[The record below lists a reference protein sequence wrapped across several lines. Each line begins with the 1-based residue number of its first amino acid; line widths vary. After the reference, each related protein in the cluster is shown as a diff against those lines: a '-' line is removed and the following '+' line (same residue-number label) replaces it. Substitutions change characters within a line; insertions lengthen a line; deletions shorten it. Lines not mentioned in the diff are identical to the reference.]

1 MKTVP
6 WTVLVVDDEQDV
18 IDVTA
23 MVLED
28 IEFEGRPVRLL
39 SANSGD
45 AARHVFATEP
55 EIAVAFIDVVMEND
69 HAGLDL
75 VEHVRK
81 ELGNLHTRLILR
93 TGNPGAAPPLDVV
106 RHLEIDDYKEKAELT
121 AERLEIS
128 LLTAL
133 RGYRNL
139 RANAAKT
146 RFVANMSH
154 EIRTPLNAV
163 IGLSHLLLRTPLAPR
178 QHEYLDKI
186 QTASRHL
193 LTVLND
199 ILDIGKLEADKVV
212 LERKEFGLEKLV
224 ADAVTMV
231 ADRAQAKGLELIV
244 DFAEDLPRT
253 VVGDPQRMS
262 QILVNLLSNAVKF
275 TEQGQVS
282 VRLRLLEPVSRDQ
295 AGLLRVEVSDTG
307 IGLSVAQQRRVFDE
321 FEQADAGTS
330 RKYGGTG
337 LGLAISR
344 SLARLMGG
352 EIGVHSEPG
361 KGSTFWF
368 SARFEAGEQGAAPVL
383 DRRHA
388 GTRVLV
394 ADDNLTTREVLVR
407 QLRRMHFEVDAVAN
421 GAMAVEAVERM
432 AAEGRAYRL
441 VFLDWH
447 MPELDGIAGARAIRA
462 LRLSTPPA
470 LVCVTGAAAGEAE
483 GLLSA
488 ADFEAILHKPLT
500 TGRLYESVLAL
511 LSTPGGAAESV
522 GISDRLDEVRATRAG
537 ARVLV
542 VDDDDVNR
550 LVAGE
555 LLGECGLVA
564 EFAENG
570 EQALMR
576 LRETPFELVLMDMQ
590 MPGIDGVEAT
600 RAIRSDPALSDLP
613 VLVLSA
619 TSERADRDLCL
630 EAGANEFLLK
640 PIQVE
645 LLGEALIRWLP
656 ARAAPREPVVG
667 LVAPVGTLRLDPRSL
682 AIEGLEVEEG
692 IRRCGGKP
700 SFYASMLS
708 QFVANWADAAHRC
721 AELVEQGRHGE
732 ARKLTHS
739 LRGVSGNLGARA
751 VEWAAA
757 EVLRL
762 LPERGPSSL
771 LPLAQAIER
780 LQHALEAL
788 LPPLEAALGA
798 TGTPGDEPNSPSPD
812 FDAQRVLARMTALLE
827 ESDTEVRDLLDEHR
841 ADLRAHLGPRFEPLK
856 RALDHFD
863 FEHALKLLRQ

>member
-1 MKTVP
+1 MKIVP

-18 IDVTA
+18 INVTA

-28 IEFEGRPVRLL
+28 IEFEGRPVRLV
-39 SANSGD
+39 SANSGEQ
-45 AARHVFATEP
+45 ARRVFATEP

-75 VEHVRK
+75 VEYVRK

-163 IGLSHLLLRTPLAPR
+163 IGLSHLLLRTPLEPR

-212 LERKEFGLEKLV
+212 LERKEFGLERLV
-224 ADAVTMV
+224 SDAVTMV
-231 ADRAQAKGLELIV
+231 VDRAQAKGLELIV
-244 DFAEDLPRT
+244 DFGEDVPRT

-262 QILVNLLSNAVKF
+262 QVLVNLLSNAVKF
-275 TEQGQVS
+275 TEYGQVA
-282 VRLRLLEPVSRDQ
+282 VRLQLAEPATGDRPELV
-295 AGLLRVEVSDTG
+295 RVEVSDTG
-307 IGLSVAQQRRVFDE
+307 IGLTVAQQRRVFDE

-344 SLARLMGG
+344 SLVRLMGG
-352 EIGVHSEPG
+352 EIGVDSEAG

-368 SARFEAGEQGAAPVL
+368 SARLEAGEQGVIPVL
-383 DRRHA
+383 ERRYA
-388 GTRVLV
+388 GARVLV

-470 LVCVTGAAAGEAE
+470 LICVTGAVAEEAE
-483 GLLSA
+483 ALLSRT
-488 ADFEAILHKPLT
+488 DFEAILHKPLT
-500 TGRLYESVLAL
+500 TGRLFESVLAL
-511 LSTPGGAAESV
+511 LSAPGSTAQGVGA
-522 GISDRLDEVRATRAG
+522 SDHLDEVRATRAG

-555 LLGECGLVA
+555 LLGECGLVVD
-564 EFAENG
+564 FAEDG
-570 EQALMR
+570 EQALLR
-576 LRETPFELVLMDMQ
+576 LREQPFELVLMDMQ
-590 MPGIDGVEAT
+590 MPGLDGVEAT
-600 RAIRSDPALSDLP
+600 RAIRSDPMLVDLP

-656 ARAAPREPVVG
+656 ARAVPPESATGPVT
-667 LVAPVGTLRLDPRSL
+667 PVGAPGLDPRSL

-700 SFYASMLS
+700 SFYASMLV
-708 QFVANWADAAHRC
+708 QFASNWADAAHRC
-721 AELVEQGRHGE
+721 AELVEQGRFGE

-739 LRGVSGNLGARA
+739 LRGVSGNLGARR
-751 VEWAAA
+751 VEEAAA

-762 LPERGPSSL
+762 MPEPEPATL

-780 LQHALEAL
+780 LHLALNAL
-788 LPPLEAALGA
+788 VPLLDSALRSAGKIIEDRH
-798 TGTPGDEPNSPSPD
+798 TPSPG
-812 FDAQRVLARMTALLE
+812 FDAQRALSRMIALLE

-841 ADLRAHLGPRFEPLK
+841 ADLRAHLGQRFEPLK